1 MRGTIRRIIVQF
13 RSIEV
18 ILHSPRLVGTTR
30 RGITD
35 RPRNLRSR
43 PPSGDNKASSPPSEV
58 NQRRD
63 NTIRKV
69 ALLRISSS
77 AFRAPG

>member
-1 MRGTIRRIIVQF
+1 
-13 RSIEV
+13 V
-18 ILHSPRLVGTTR
+18 ILHSPRLVDTTR

-35 RPRNLRSR
+35 RPCIWRDPL
-43 PPSGDNKASSPPSEV
+43 PSGDRKASLPRSKV

-63 NTIRKV
+63 KNTIHTI

-77 AFRAPG
+77 AFRAPGSASCKG